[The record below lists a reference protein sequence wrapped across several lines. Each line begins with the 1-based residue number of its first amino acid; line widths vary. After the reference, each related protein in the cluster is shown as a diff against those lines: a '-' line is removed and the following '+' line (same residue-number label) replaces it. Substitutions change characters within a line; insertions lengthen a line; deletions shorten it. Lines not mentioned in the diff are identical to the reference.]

1 MFSPVF
7 HPWYIFNNCYSL
19 ASILVTDIMFWKRDA
34 MWMHSE
40 LVWSSQVQVAYEPQ
54 RVGAPGKWCYTP
66 VFSAPPPASFHPGGN
81 WQLLSGTV
89 RGLSHTLAH
98 FISTLFLWS
107 GCFLSPFYWGGN
119 WGSDG
124 FNDWSTMPLLLRG
137 RVRIWAS
144 EPVPWA
150 AEAQW
155 WSRFKG
161 ASERI
166 PEQDSSAAGGVCVE
180 WRRGLPWWPW
190 LTIVLSV
197 ICGHRSFFSPR
208 CLPFP
213 WLPCESLFMAMLCIR
228 LSWGPGAAGGFV
240 ASRGQPCPYPV

>member
-1 MFSPVF
+1 MCSPVF

-155 WSRFKG
+155 WSLVQR
-161 ASERI
+161 SLWED
-166 PEQDSSAAGGVCVE
+166 PWAGLQRSWRGVCGVE
-180 WRRGLPWWPW
+180 AGLALVAMVDDRPLCNMWSQ
-190 LTIVLSV
+190 V
-197 ICGHRSFFSPR
+197 FF
-208 CLPFP
+208 
-213 WLPCESLFMAMLCIR
+213 
-228 LSWGPGAAGGFV
+228 
-240 ASRGQPCPYPV
+240 

>member
-1 MFSPVF
+1 M
-7 HPWYIFNNCYSL
+7 
-19 ASILVTDIMFWKRDA
+19 K
-34 MWMHSE
+34 
-40 LVWSSQVQVAYEPQ
+40 
-54 RVGAPGKWCYTP
+54 
-66 VFSAPPPASFHPGGN
+66 
-81 WQLLSGTV
+81 LSGAGSIWTPKSGHSRKMVLYACLLRSATRFLSSRGELTAAERSTV

-155 WSRFKG
+155 WSPAQRSLWEDPWTG
-161 ASERI
+161 LQRSWR
-166 PEQDSSAAGGVCVE
+166 GVCGVE
-180 WRRGLPWWPW
+180 AGLALVVMVDDSALCNMWSQ
-190 LTIVLSV
+190 V
-197 ICGHRSFFSPR
+197 FF
-208 CLPFP
+208 
-213 WLPCESLFMAMLCIR
+213 
-228 LSWGPGAAGGFV
+228 
-240 ASRGQPCPYPV
+240 